1 MVIYL
6 GHNIVNATK
15 MIIRYNYF
23 ATKVNKIKRKCPLR
37 KLKYSVLVQAFL
49 SKRCGFALISCVG
62 GCSGD
67 HDDVGDDVLNLTNMI
82 LLLMVHSICDF
93 RIMVSLIHCLLALSA
108 M

>member
-1 MVIYL
+1 MVIHL

-15 MIIRYNYF
+15 MITRYNYF

-37 KLKYSVLVQAFL
+37 KMKYNVLVHAFL
-49 SKRCGFALISCVG
+49 SKRCGFALISYVG

-82 LLLMVHSICDF
+82 LLSMVHSICDF
-93 RIMVSLIHCLLALSA
+93 RTMVSLIHCLLALSA